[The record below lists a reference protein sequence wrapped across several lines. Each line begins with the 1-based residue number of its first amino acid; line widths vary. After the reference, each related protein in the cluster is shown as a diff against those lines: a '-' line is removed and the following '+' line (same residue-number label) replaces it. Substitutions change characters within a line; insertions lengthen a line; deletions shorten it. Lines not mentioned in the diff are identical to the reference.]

1 MQSRF
6 RLFQRLQWQLTL
18 AYVSVTVVVVL
29 VVEILGWLLLGLAF
43 FLSFLWPQALAA
55 ESVKLTPQALVCFE
69 HQPPDREQLKIWVT
83 NLRAGLQNPQ
93 FRRDNGFG
101 FSVGAAQEVVL
112 AVTDPEGTAL
122 ASAPDLAQPVNLMD
136 GIQPDERAVWEY
148 ARQGFADPEHLNVRH
163 PGGKVVVLAPIIDRN
178 NQVHGLLYVRIVAP
192 FHFREFAFNLI
203 QMTLYQNLVILL
215 GALVIGSV
223 CGYLVGRRFSHRFQR
238 FFIAAQA
245 WSQGEFQTTIPDAS
259 TDEVGEL
266 AERLNLMAQDL
277 NQVVQL
283 RERVTLLEE
292 RARLARELHDTV
304 KQQLFATTMQ
314 LGAATALMTRNP
326 DAAASRIREA
336 EKLTRQAQSEL
347 KNLIEELRTE
357 SHQPLDE
364 RLRQYATDWS
374 RQSSIPCVFQVQGV
388 FQLMPETQIDLVRI
402 VQEALANIQRHS
414 QARKVILK
422 LIGSESG
429 LVQLNIVDDGVG
441 FDPQHIRSQG
451 MGLKNMQHRA
461 KNLPAGTWQLISTPG
476 GGTEIV
482 IQCKASI

>member
-1 MQSRF
+1 
-6 RLFQRLQWQLTL
+6 
-18 AYVSVTVVVVL
+18 
-29 VVEILGWLLLGLAF
+29 
-43 FLSFLWPQALAA
+43 
-55 ESVKLTPQALVCFE
+55 
-69 HQPPDREQLKIWVT
+69 
-83 NLRAGLQNPQ
+83 
-93 FRRDNGFG
+93 
-101 FSVGAAQEVVL
+101 
-112 AVTDPEGTAL
+112 
-122 ASAPDLAQPVNLMD
+122 
-136 GIQPDERAVWEY
+136 
-148 ARQGFADPEHLNVRH
+148 
-163 PGGKVVVLAPIIDRN
+163 
-178 NQVHGLLYVRIVAP
+178 VAP

-245 WSQGEFQTTIPDAS
+245 WSQGEFQTIIPDAS